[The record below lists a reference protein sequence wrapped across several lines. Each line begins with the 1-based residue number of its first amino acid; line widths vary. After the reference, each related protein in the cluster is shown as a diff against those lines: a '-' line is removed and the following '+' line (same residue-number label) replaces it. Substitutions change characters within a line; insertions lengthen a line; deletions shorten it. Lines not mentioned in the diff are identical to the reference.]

1 MRTMRLFRFEVFDAI
16 RGHNRQVTIP
26 ATDQQDA
33 YRRVRRQHG
42 GMFIDAECT
51 EVDEDEVKK

>member
-26 ATDQQDA
+26 ATDPQDA
-33 YRRVRRQHG
+33 YIRVRRQYG
-42 GMFIDAECT
+42 GLFIDAECV
-51 EVDEDEVKK
+51 EVEKDEVKK